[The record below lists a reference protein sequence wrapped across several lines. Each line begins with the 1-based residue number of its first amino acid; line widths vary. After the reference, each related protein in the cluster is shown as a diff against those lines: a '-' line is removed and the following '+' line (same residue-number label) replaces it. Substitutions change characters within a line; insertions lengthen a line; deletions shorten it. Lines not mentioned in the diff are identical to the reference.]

1 MDYPIT
7 QAVPLSAFKDDHY
20 DASVPVYAAAVV
32 APPPKGLLTQGRSA
46 RVVMPKQ
53 KSKVMTAYEVE
64 ALREQGFT
72 AGLARAMTQNN
83 AAFPLRIWVV
93 DNSGSMNKEDG
104 HRLVESKSRK
114 DVKIVSCTRWTEIQQ
129 TVDYHAQMAALLQA
143 PTVFR
148 LLNDPGKWIGLQ
160 QFSIAENGTDNL
172 DHEVAQAKS
181 VMLKASPAGVT
192 PLIQHINEIRQNV
205 LHLEPSLREEGSK
218 VAIILATDGL
228 PTDSNGTCN
237 DATKKELVNALNSL
251 GGLPVWVVIRLCT
264 DEAPVV
270 EYYNNLDRQL
280 EFSIE
285 VLDDFMEE
293 AKEVYENNKWLNYA
307 LPLHRCREMGYHHRL
322 FDLLDERQLTLDE
335 VQQFLRLLLGDA
347 VMNVDPQADMKGFF
361 RVVSALLENEPKQWN
376 PITKK
381 LAPWVD
387 LKRLSKTYKSKGG
400 ECVIM

>member
-7 QAVPLSAFKDDHY
+7 QAVPLSAFKEDQY
-20 DASVPVYAAAVV
+20 NASVPVYAAAVV
-32 APPPKGLLTQGRSA
+32 APPPQGLTKGRSS

-53 KSKVMTAYEVE
+53 KSKVMTASEIG

-93 DNSGSMNKEDG
+93 DNSGSMNKADG

-114 DVKIVSCTRWTEIQQ
+114 EVKVVPCTRWTEIQQ

-148 LLNDPGKWIGLQ
+148 LLNDPGKAIGPQ
-160 QFSIAENGTDNL
+160 QFSIAENGTDDL

-181 VMLKASPAGVT
+181 VMLNASPAGVT
-192 PLIQHINEIRQNV
+192 PLIHHINEIRQNV
-205 LHLEPSLREEGSK
+205 LHLEPSLRDDGSK

-228 PTDSNGTCN
+228 PTDSNGVCN
-237 DATKKELVNALNSL
+237 DATKRELVDALKSL
-251 GGLPVWVVIRLCT
+251 EGLPVWVVIRLCT

-270 EYYNNLDRQL
+270 DYYNNLDSQL

-285 VLDDFMEE
+285 VLDDFIEE
-293 AKEVYENNKWLNYA
+293 ANEVFQKNKWLNYA

-322 FDLLDERQLTLDE
+322 FDLLDERQLTIDE

-347 VMNVDPQADMKGFF
+347 VMNVDPQADMKRFF
-361 RVVSALLENEPKQWN
+361 QHVSALLEKEPKQWH

-387 LKRLSKTYKSKGG
+387 LKHLSKTYDSKGG
-400 ECVIM
+400 GCAIM